1 VRWLWKFEGLQWSIF
16 HDPNAEKYTQRYTL
30 SERITTSRA
39 FDEARSELVLAIAL
53 ARANDDGHTDW
64 PMGLDTPVSENAITM
79 SGVFRRVAMIV
90 SLARFADAIHPAF
103 GKYVFGQPPSDRNAK
118 IFCPPCTFLTARG
131 AVIATQESA
140 MALSA
145 LHDSAGWEWRRQYE
159 EGRSGRLILPKHGRI
174 ELPPM

>member
-1 VRWLWKFEGLQWSIF
+1 
-16 HDPNAEKYTQRYTL
+16 
-30 SERITTSRA
+30 
-39 FDEARSELVLAIAL
+39 
-53 ARANDDGHTDW
+53 
-64 PMGLDTPVSENAITM
+64 MGLDTPVGENAITM

-103 GKYVFGQPPSDRNAK
+103 SKYLFGQPPANRNAK

-131 AVIATQESA
+131 AVTATQESA

-145 LHDSAGWEWRRQYE
+145 LHDSAAREWKRQYD
-159 EGRSGRLILPKHGRI
+159 EGRSGRLILPDHRRI